1 MSNRPLPPLNALRA
15 FEAAA
20 RHLSFARAADELH
33 VTAAALS
40 HQIKTL
46 ETFLDTKLFE
56 RRTRSVALT
65 DAGTALYPGLH
76 GAFAQ
81 IRQALAAL
89 EAINAD
95 NVLVISSPPGFT
107 AKWLAPRI
115 YRFLTAHPE
124 IDARISSQQARA
136 NFTTD
141 GVDCGI
147 RNSLGAPKGLYSA
160 KLADVRIAL
169 VASPRYIAQHGPLET
184 PADLKRATLI
194 HDDSL
199 GGIEGMPSWADY
211 FEGAGVEN
219 ATPNRGVRFSSAD
232 HSIDAAVEGS
242 GVLLATELIV
252 CDDIANGRLVRLFDT
267 SLTTERAFYF
277 VCPDGRQ
284 DVAKI
289 AIFRMWL
296 QEEMAGIDCAR

>member
-1 MSNRPLPPLNALRA
+1 MSRRTLPPLNALRA

-20 RHLSFARAADELH
+20 RHLSFARAADELN

-65 DAGTALYPGLH
+65 DAGAALYPGLH

-89 EAINAD
+89 EAVNAD
-95 NVLVISSPPGFT
+95 NVLVVSSPPGFT

-115 YRFLTAHPE
+115 YRFLTAHPD

-141 GVDCGI
+141 GVDCAI
-147 RNSLGAPKGLYSA
+147 RNSLGPPSGLYHE
-160 KLADVRIAL
+160 KIADVRIVV
-169 VASPRYIAQHGPLET
+169 VASDRYLAEHGPFRRPE
-184 PADLKRATLI
+184 DLAQATLI
-194 HDDSL
+194 HDASL
-199 GGIEGMPSWADY
+199 GGIEGMPSWTDL
-211 FEGAGVEN
+211 FEEVGVDHPNAG
-219 ATPNRGVRFSSAD
+219 RGVRFSSAD

-252 CDDIANGRLVRLFDT
+252 CDDLANGRLKKLFDIT
-267 SLTTERAFYF
+267 LTTRRALYF
-277 VCPDGRQ
+277 VCPDGREN
-284 DVAKI
+284 VAKI
-289 AIFRMWL
+289 AAFRTWL
-296 QEEMAGIDCAR
+296 QDEMAAIAA

>member
-1 MSNRPLPPLNALRA
+1 MKNRTLSPLNALRA

-20 RHLSFARAADELH
+20 RHLSFARAADELN

-65 DAGTALYPGLH
+65 DAGAALYPGLH

-89 EAINAD
+89 EAVNAD
-95 NVLVISSPPGFT
+95 NVLVVSSPPGFT

-115 YRFLTAHPE
+115 YRFLTAHPD

-141 GVDCGI
+141 GVDCAI
-147 RNSLGAPKGLYSA
+147 RNSLGPPAGLYHE
-160 KLADVRIAL
+160 KIADIRIVV
-169 VASPRYIAQHGPLET
+169 VASERYIAEHGPFRK
-184 PADLKRATLI
+184 PQDLTRATLI
-194 HDDSL
+194 HDTSL
-199 GGIEGMPSWADY
+199 GGIEGMPSWADF
-211 FEGAGVEN
+211 FEEVGVDHANAG
-219 ATPNRGVRFSSAD
+219 RGVRFSSAD

-252 CDDIANGRLVRLFDT
+252 CDDLANGRLKKLFDIT
-267 SLTTERAFYF
+267 LATRRAMYF
-277 VCPDGRQ
+277 VCPDGRE
-284 DVAKI
+284 DVPKI
-289 AIFRMWL
+289 AAFRTWL
-296 QEEMAGIDCAR
+296 QDEMAAINA

>member
-1 MSNRPLPPLNALRA
+1 MSNRTLPPLNALRA

-20 RHLSFARAADELH
+20 RHLSFARAADELN

-65 DAGTALYPGLH
+65 EAGAALYPGLH

-89 EAINAD
+89 EAVNAD

-115 YRFLTAHPE
+115 YRFLAANPD
-124 IDARISSQQARA
+124 IDARISSAQARA

-141 GVDCGI
+141 GVDCAI
-147 RNSLGAPKGLYSA
+147 RNSLGAPSGLYHE
-160 KLADVRIAL
+160 KIADVRIVV
-169 VASPRYIAQHGPLET
+169 VASDRYIAEHGPFET
-184 PADLKRATLI
+184 PADLARATLI
-194 HDDSL
+194 HDNSL
-199 GGIEGMPSWADY
+199 GGIEGMPSWADF
-211 FEGAGVEN
+211 FEEVGVDHAN
-219 ATPNRGVRFSSAD
+219 ANRGVRFSSAD

-242 GVLLATELIV
+242 GILLATELIV
-252 CDDIANGRLVRLFDT
+252 CDDIRNGRLKKLFDVT
-267 SLTTERAFYF
+267 VTTRRALYF
-277 VCPDGRQ
+277 VCPDGRE

-289 AIFRMWL
+289 AAFRTWL
-296 QEEMAGIDCAR
+296 QQEMAAVET